1 MTGSYR
7 PVRTVL
13 LRGIAA
19 GAVGTI
25 ALDVA
30 TYLDMVV
37 RARPASSLPA
47 EVAGA
52 LADRAGVELAA
63 SGNASESAGNRR
75 SGLGALLGFGVGLG
89 IGGAYGLLR
98 SLLPDPLRPRAAAVG
113 LGLAAMAASDLPATA
128 LGVTDP
134 RTWGRRRLGVRPA
147 PASRPR
153 VATASVYEALPDR
166 AG

>member
-1 MTGSYR
+1 MRR
-7 PVRTVL
+7 PL
-13 LRGIAA
+13 LWGIAA

-25 ALDVA
+25 ALDVVG
-30 TYLDMVV
+30 YLDMVV

-52 LADRAGVELAA
+52 VAERAGVELAA
-63 SGNASESAGNRR
+63 DGNASESAGNRR
-75 SGLGALLGFGVGLG
+75 SGLGALLGYGVGLG
-89 IGGAYGLLR
+89 IGAAYGLLR
-98 SLLPDPLRPRAAAVG
+98 SRYPEPLRPRAAAVG

-134 RTWGRRRLGVRPA
+134 RTWGAAGW
-147 PASRPR
+147 ASDLLPHLAYGA
-153 VATASVYEALPDR
+153 ATATVYEALADR

>member
-1 MTGSYR
+1 MR
-7 PVRTVL
+7 KPL
-13 LRGIAA
+13 LWGIAA

-37 RARPASSLPA
+37 RARPPSSLPA

-52 LADRAGVELAA
+52 LAERAGVELAA
-63 SGNASESAGNRR
+63 CGNDSESAGNRR
-75 SGLGALLGFGVGLG
+75 SGLGALFGYGVGLG
-89 IGGAYGLLR
+89 VGAAYGLLR
-98 SLLPDPLRPRAAAVG
+98 SVLPVPRRRWVPATG

-134 RTWGRRRLGVRPA
+134 RSWGAVGWVSDLLPHLAYGI
-147 PASRPR
+147 
-153 VATASVYEALPDR
+153 ATATVYEALAGR